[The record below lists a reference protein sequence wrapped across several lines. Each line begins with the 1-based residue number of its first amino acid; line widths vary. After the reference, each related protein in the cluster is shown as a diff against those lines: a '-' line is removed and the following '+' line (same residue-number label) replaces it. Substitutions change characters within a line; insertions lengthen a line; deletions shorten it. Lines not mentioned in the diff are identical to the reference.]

1 MVDEKGDNS
10 SFNIRSYAMASP
22 VFAGAAAGRS
32 PTLLAQA
39 EGKR

>member
-10 SFNIRSYAMASP
+10 SFNIRSYTMASP